1 MTSIT
6 LGTCLA
12 GTRLRDMVKLRLRA
26 WRHHGQTRDWIA
38 LLNSHS
44 TLRELAATCPRLIHK
59 IYRPYLSSRFNCQQR
74 LAVLMTH
81 YRFVLQHGLGAAVS
95 HAARGPLTLAQ
106 FAGKSGAMYSI
117 ELRAI
122 SAMEREGELVLQL
135 RCNKDD
141 DNALVYTLAFSFL
154 ADGRHGQ
161 LRSVG
166 IGCVQGPQG
175 ADGLELIRTATRELH
190 GMRPKNLMVRLVRQ
204 LGYEYGCQQLL
215 LVGNDNRA
223 VRNSVRKGLVL
234 ADYNALWLE
243 LGASVRADGD
253 YQLDCGALPP
263 PAMED
268 IPSKKRSEVRKRHE
282 LLVAVIA
289 ATSAGLRAPALNA
302 AMPAAV
308 PLLSLVPSLSKA
320 APEIHAPPE
329 MGQPLNGQNS
339 GQNNG
344 QKMGQKFVAA
354 IA

>member
-1 MTSIT
+1 MTPIT

-44 TLRELAATCPRLIHK
+44 TLRELAAACPRLIHK

-74 LAVLMTH
+74 LAVLVAH

-95 HAARGPLTLAQ
+95 RAARGPLELAR
-106 FAGKSGAMYSI
+106 FAGKSGTPYSI

-135 RCNKDD
+135 RCNT
-141 DNALVYTLAFSFL
+141 ALVYTLAFSFL

-161 LRSVG
+161 LPSIG

-175 ADGLELIRTATRELH
+175 DDGLALIREATRDLH

-204 LGYEYGCQQLL
+204 LGYEYGCRQLL
-215 LVGNDNRA
+215 MVGNDNRA
-223 VRNSVRKGLVL
+223 VRDSVRKGLVL

-243 LGASVRADGD
+243 LGAAPRADGD
-253 YQLDCGALPP
+253 YQLACSALPP
-263 PAMED
+263 PAMEE
-268 IPSKKRSEVRKRHE
+268 IPSKKRSEARKRHE
-282 LLVAVIA
+282 LLVAIIA
-289 ATSAGLRAPALNA
+289 ATSAGLRAPALGGAVSSA
-302 AMPAAV
+302 ASAAAASAAPGSV
-308 PLLSLVPSLSKA
+308 PLLSLVPTLSKA
-320 APEIHAPPE
+320 APDSHA
-329 MGQPLNGQNS
+329 QPDPIPQL
-339 GQNNG
+339 
-344 QKMGQKFVAA
+344 MEEFIAAVA
-354 IA
+354 

>member
-12 GTRLRDMVKLRLRA
+12 GTRLRDMLKLRLRA

-59 IYRPYLSSRFNCQQR
+59 IYRPYLSSRLNCQQR
-74 LAVLMTH
+74 LGVLATH

-95 HAARGPLTLAQ
+95 SAARAPLVLAR

-135 RCNKDD
+135 RC
-141 DNALVYTLAFSFL
+141 DNGSDTALVYSLAFSFL

-161 LRSVG
+161 TRAIG

-175 ADGLELIRTATRELH
+175 DDGLELIREATRELH

-204 LGYEYGCQQLL
+204 LGFEYGCQQLL
-215 LVGNDNRA
+215 LVGNANRA
-223 VRNSVRKGLVL
+223 VQQSVRKGLVL

-243 LGASVRADGD
+243 LGASARADGD
-253 YQLDCGALPP
+253 YQLACEALLP
-263 PAMED
+263 PAMDE
-268 IPSKKRSEVRKRHE
+268 IASKKRSEARKRHE
-282 LLVAVIA
+282 LLVVIID
-289 ATSAGLRAPALNA
+289 ATSAGLRAPALTASNA
-302 AMPAAV
+302 AAPAA
-308 PLLSLVPSLSKA
+308 PLLSLVPGLSKA
-320 APEIHAPPE
+320 VPEHAPEIE
-329 MGQPLNGQNS
+329 RQFG
-339 GQNNG
+339 
-344 QKMGQKFVAA
+344 AA